1 MHVHGTYKQMIM
13 LHTGVRITYKRDHN
27 AQQHALQHT
36 GSTVMYILRQNT
48 AVKLLIDIAIN
59 L

>member
-13 LHTGVRITYKRDHN
+13 LHTGVRIMYKRDHN
-27 AQQHALQHT
+27 AQHALQHT
-36 GSTVMYILRQNT
+36 GSTVMYIPGQNT
-48 AVKLLIDIAIN
+48 AVKLLIDIAIT